1 MPVVVMFTKGQGKP
15 KQDLLQV
22 KDDVIPKNLDA
33 VFLATNNL
41 TYAAGA
47 RASDCF
53 IIVALALVSLVMLPG
68 QQLLADRAEVLS
80 RNSQAVQGSR
90 AASDTRLDVC

>member
-1 MPVVVMFTKGQGKP
+1 MFTKGQGKP

-33 VFLATNNL
+33 VFVATNNL

-47 RASDCF
+47 VTVVR
-53 IIVALALVSLVMLPG
+53 
-68 QQLLADRAEVLS
+68 LLAVLPD
-80 RNSQAVQGSR
+80 QQ
-90 AASDTRLDVC
+90 